1 MVLVIFCLTSYFSL
15 WFKFSYNLIVR
26 NTRSFIIN
34 MENPDLILTIFIFYK
49 IRRDLIRLQYLFWF
63 DESVI
68 SLNVTHVN
76 YTNLIM

>member
-1 MVLVIFCLTSYFSL
+1 
-15 WFKFSYNLIVR
+15 
-26 NTRSFIIN
+26 